1 MDELRRLEHLSLV
14 SKVCTELDNHY
25 SMNDK
30 DLAEFIID
38 MATKNKTLSKFKAAL
53 LENGAE
59 FSDSF
64 IENLLRIIQHMTPTD
79 GAGGKEGPDGPRPK
93 LSLLREQLPCLALPD
108 EQKEKPAPAVRKEP
122 EEAAAVDNM
131 MSFLESLAPSR
142 NKEDERM
149 RNKSRSRS
157 RSRSRE
163 KRRDRRRSRS
173 RESRDR
179 RRSRSRD
186 RKRRS
191 RSRDRERRRRSRSRD
206 DRKRRRSPDGSWR
219 SHVEDARRVAD
230 KIIDK
235 DEAEQFRVYS
245 GKVQNI
251 TTFGCFVQLMGFRK
265 KVEGLVHIS
274 QLRREGRVNN
284 VEEVVSRG
292 DSVKVKVLATVG
304 GKMSLSMKDVDQVTG
319 EDLNPTANKS
329 LTRGEGRDGDLR
341 MMNPERPA
349 GLDDILP
356 VAAPVM
362 DDDDFNKKKVTRISS
377 PEKWEIEQM
386 LKVGVIDKS
395 QLPDFD
401 EETGLLHKDDD
412 DEDLEIELVEDE
424 APFLKGQGRMLNNL
438 SPVRIVSPTLYIVSP
453 LVWSPIH

>member
-1 MDELRRLEHLSLV
+1 MEHLSLV

-30 DLAEFIID
+30 DLAEFIIEL
-38 MATKNKTLSKFKAAL
+38 ANKNKTLSKFKAAL

-64 IENLLRIIQHMTPTD
+64 IENLLRIIQHMTPADAAAGRDGTD
-79 GAGGKEGPDGPRPK
+79 AARPK

-108 EQKEKPAPAVRKEP
+108 EQKEKPPAPAEP
-122 EEAAAVDNM
+122 EKAEAVDNM
-131 MSFLESLAPSR
+131 MSLLESMAPSR
-142 NKEDERM
+142 NKEEERM
-149 RNKSRSRS
+149 RNRSRSRS

-179 RRSRSRD
+179 RRSRSRER
-186 RKRRS
+186 RKKS
-191 RSRDRERRRRSRSRD
+191 RSRDRERRRRSRSRSRD
-206 DRKRRRSPDGSWR
+206 DKKRRRSPGGGWR
-219 SHVEDARRVAD
+219 SSLEDAKRVAD

-251 TTFGCFVQLMGFRK
+251 TTFGCFVQLMGFRR

-304 GKMSLSMKDVDQVTG
+304 GKTSLSMKDVDQVTG
-319 EDLNPTANKS
+319 EDLNPTANKV
-329 LTRGEGRDGDLR
+329 LNRGERGDLRDQDLR

-356 VAAPVM
+356 GRSAAPVM

-438 SPVRIVSPTLYIVSP
+438 SPVRIVSLSCSP
-453 LVWSPIH
+453 LWSAIN